1 MAVPFPDFSATSGSL
16 GQGVPDFAARRAVAG
31 TDGATG
37 KRADLTS
44 RLLPTCEFGGI
55 AAAQWDAL
63 SNNALVENPFY
74 SRTFVT
80 GGLGTIDT
88 GSGTAAFA
96 VGSGQGD
103 LVGFFPVRSLFGT
116 GYGAQNIYQFNGAPL
131 VHRDYAEDV
140 ILTWLLAIRDGPLP
154 GCWQLPDL
162 QLNSPLHNLIC
173 QTARRCGLSLGV
185 VNTYSRPQLTRL
197 AGGFEAHL
205 TQVLGK
211 SRRKGLE
218 RCLRRLREKGVLR
231 LERATAPDAVRSALE
246 AFLKLENA
254 GWKGSAGTSFLA
266 HGQDASFA
274 RAAFTSDGTAHGTI
288 IDTLLLDDRPI
299 AMNVNITSGS
309 TLFSPK
315 SAYCERLRSFAP
327 GLVLEYLV
335 IERFYSERDFVRM
348 DAATTVD
355 GHVLQGLWNET
366 VPMGTLYVGSATKT
380 ARAVYLAR
388 AKSALKPGAKRLRDY
403 LRSAWRGVPQDAPN
417 VSEEL

>member
-1 MAVPFPDFSATSGSL
+1 MAVPFPDFIPIPGTPGLEVS
-16 GQGVPDFAARRAVAG
+16 DFAARRALGEIDA
-31 TDGATG
+31 ATV

-44 RLLPTCEFGGI
+44 CLLPACEFGGI
-55 AAAQWDAL
+55 AAAQWDGL

-74 SRTFVT
+74 SRTFIT
-80 GGLGTIDT
+80 GGLGTIDRDN
-88 GSGTAAFA
+88 GIVAFA
-96 VGSGQGD
+96 VWSGQRD
-103 LVGFFPVRSLFGT
+103 LVGFFPVRSIFGT

-131 VHRDYAEDV
+131 VHCDYAHDV
-140 ILTWLLAIRDGPLP
+140 VLAWLLAICDGGLP

-162 QLNSPLHNLIC
+162 QLNSHLHDLIC
-173 QTARRCGLSLGV
+173 QTAPRLGLSLV
-185 VNTYSRPQLTRL
+185 VANTYSRPQLTRL
-197 AGGFEAHL
+197 EGGFEAHL
-205 TQVLGK
+205 TQALGK

-246 AFLKLENA
+246 AFLVLENA
-254 GWKGSAGTSFLA
+254 GWKGRAGTSFLA
-266 HGQDASFA
+266 RGDDASFA
-274 RAAFTSDGTAHGTI
+274 RAAFTSDGTARGTI

-315 SAYCERLRSFAP
+315 SAYCEYLRSFAP
-327 GLVLEYLV
+327 GLVLDYLV

-348 DAATTVD
+348 DAATTAD

-366 VPMGTLYVGSATKT
+366 VPMGTLYVGSAAKT

-388 AKSALKPGAKRLRDY
+388 AKSALKPGTKWLRDY
-403 LRSAWRGVPQDAPN
+403 LRSAWRGVPQDAPK
-417 VSEEL
+417 E